1 MRQLIYSR
9 RCSFLKILKKSSAII
24 IAVALLFTVFS
35 ATASAKTLNYLLLG
49 DSIAY
54 GQGIVNSN
62 DACYGRIVANTNK
75 YNYYND
81 AISGINSS
89 LFLELLQD
97 SDVSAHIKKADIIS
111 ISIGGN
117 DFLTDNWIW
126 MGVKGVL
133 FNSYRDFDQTAADF
147 AENLELI
154 MKRIRSL
161 NPGATILMQ
170 TVYNPHND
178 VFTPVFQE
186 GVDRLNR
193 VISDY
198 LKANPGAYIIAD
210 VGGVISGHS
219 EYIAIDTIHPNGQG
233 NIAIAK
239 YLLKLLKGLGLGT
252 STEPVIKV
260 QPVDTTSSPSDLFNA
275 YITSIVDFIARFIEI
290 M

>member
-1 MRQLIYSR
+1 M
-9 RCSFLKILKKSSAII
+9 KILKKSSALMLV
-24 IAVALLFTVFS
+24 AVLLFSVF
-35 ATASAKTLNYLLLG
+35 ATTASAKTTNYLLLG

-54 GQGIVNSN
+54 GQGIANSSE
-62 DACYGRIVANTNK
+62 ACYGRIVANTN
-75 YNYYND
+75 NYSYCND

-97 SDVSAHIKKADIIS
+97 STIAAHIKNADIIS
-111 ISIGGN
+111 VSIGGN

-126 MGVKGVL
+126 MGMKAIL
-133 FNSYRDFDQTAADF
+133 FRNYSDFDKTAASF
-147 AENLELI
+147 AENFEQI
-154 MKRIRSL
+154 MKRIKSL
-161 NPGATILMQ
+161 NPKATILMQ
-170 TVYNPHND
+170 TVYNPHDD
-178 VFTPVFQE
+178 VFAPAFQE
-186 GVDRLNR
+186 GVDRLNK

-239 YLLKLLKGLGLGT
+239 YLLKLLKGLGLGKA
-252 STEPVIKV
+252 TEPVIKV
-260 QPVDTTSSPSDLFNA
+260 QPVDTSSSPSDLINA
-275 YITSIVDFIARFIEI
+275 YITTAFGFIARFIEI